1 MSNPDIFDLV
11 HESVIVCDLDG
22 RITLWN
28 IGSQELYGWS
38 RSEAVGRIARDLLIT
53 SGEPQML
60 ADWDGEV
67 RRTNADLNNVV
78 VRIRK
83 RIRRDENG
91 TPIDIIE
98 LGAALTV
105 PPSDPRVRRYRN
117 LFHFVPVPLVELD
130 RHKLAAKFKDMRTA
144 GIKDL
149 MLYFDANPGFFDY
162 AINSIS
168 VLEVNRQALELFRTN
183 DPGQLRGP
191 ATRIWSEAHATVK
204 RSMAARFGGA
214 SSYSAEM
221 KIRTFDGEL
230 RDVLYF
236 ADFPEAFS
244 DDALGL
250 ACFVDI
256 TNRVKAQAKLQQ
268 LQSEFAHA
276 ARISMLGEFTASIA
290 HEINQPLGAILTNAG
305 STLRWLGRAKPDLDE
320 LRTLATRT
328 VIDARR
334 AGDIIQRVRA
344 MAVRGETEK
353 VPIGLNDIVEESM
366 AFVRPE
372 LARNGVETVL
382 ELATNLPDVMG
393 DRVQLQQVI
402 VNLVAN
408 AMHAMSDRPLRRLT
422 VRTTQPEPNLLGAA
436 VEDTGPGIAPENLDR
451 LFGSFFTT
459 KKSGMGIGL
468 AICRS
473 IIEGHGGRIE
483 ASNLPNGAGARFFF
497 TLPTGAAW
505 SASHTRV

>member
-1 MSNPDIFDLV
+1 MINPDIFDLV
-11 HESVIVCDLDG
+11 HESVMVCDLDG

-28 IGSQELYGWS
+28 KGSQELYGWS
-38 RSEAVGRIARDLLIT
+38 RSEAVGRIARDLLIS
-53 SGEPQML
+53 SGEPETL

-83 RIRRDENG
+83 RIRRDKDG
-91 TPIDIIE
+91 APIDIIE
-98 LGAALTV
+98 LGSAVTI

-117 LFHFVPVPLVELD
+117 LFRFVPVPLVELD
-130 RHKLAAKFKDMRTA
+130 RHKLAGKFKEMHAA
-144 GIKDL
+144 GVKDL
-149 MLYFDANPGFFDY
+149 MLYFEANPGFFEY
-162 AINSIS
+162 AINSIF
-168 VLEVNRQALELFRTN
+168 VLEVNRQALGLFRAN
-183 DPGQLRGP
+183 DPAQLRGP
-191 ATRIWSEAHATVK
+191 AARIWSEAHATIK
-204 RSMAARFGGA
+204 RSMAARFSGA
-214 SSYSAEM
+214 PSFSAEM
-221 KIRTFDGEL
+221 KIRAFDGEL
-230 RDVLYF
+230 RDVWYF

-250 ACFVDI
+250 ACFIDI
-256 TNRVKAQAKLQQ
+256 TDRVKAQAKLAQ

-305 STLRWLGRAKPDLDE
+305 STLRWLSRTKPDLDE

-328 VIDARR
+328 VTDASR

-366 AFVRPE
+366 TFVRPE
-372 LARNGVETVL
+372 LVRNGVETTL
-382 ELATNLPDVMG
+382 QLTANLPNIMG
-393 DRVQLQQVI
+393 DRVQLQQVF
-402 VNLVAN
+402 VNLVVN
-408 AMHAMSDRPLRRLT
+408 AMHAMANGPLRRLT
-422 VRTTQPEPNLLGAA
+422 IRTLQAESHLVCASI
-436 VEDTGPGIAPENLDR
+436 EDTGTGIAPENLER

-459 KKSGMGIGL
+459 KKGGIGIGL

-473 IIEGHGGRIE
+473 IIEAHGGRIE
-483 ASNLPNGAGARFFF
+483 AANLPGGVGARFSF
-497 TLPTGAAW
+497 TLPIG
-505 SASHTRV
+505 SS